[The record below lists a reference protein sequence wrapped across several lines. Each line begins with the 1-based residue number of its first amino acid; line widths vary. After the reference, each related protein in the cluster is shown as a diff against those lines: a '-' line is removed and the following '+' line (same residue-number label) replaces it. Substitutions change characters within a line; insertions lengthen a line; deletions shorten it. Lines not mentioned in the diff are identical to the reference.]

1 MYFASLIEVC
11 YSLKVKGRESFWKIR
26 VFLKATLLSLSHWS
40 PVYLIAA
47 TLFVDV
53 ILIIVEYKLCIYSQV
68 FMKSWIIAQICAN
81 VALVL
86 VVFAP
91 TVIISLLFVTLFIVA
106 SLVLESYM
114 HYKEYKGEM
123 KDHAIEKESRR

>member
-26 VFLKATLLSLSHWS
+26 VFLKATLLSLCHWS

-68 FMKSWIIAQICAN
+68 FMKSWIIANLCAN

-91 TVIISLLFVTLFIVA
+91 TVIISLLFVTLFIVV

-114 HYKEYKGEM
+114 HYKEYKG
-123 KDHAIEKESRR
+123 